1 MLLDLFVQEVRF
13 LIQTGGLCPADGDPI
28 VEKAL
33 SILDQLS

>member
-1 MLLDLFVQEVRF
+1 MLVSSSE
-13 LIQTGGLCPADGDPI
+13 PADGDPI